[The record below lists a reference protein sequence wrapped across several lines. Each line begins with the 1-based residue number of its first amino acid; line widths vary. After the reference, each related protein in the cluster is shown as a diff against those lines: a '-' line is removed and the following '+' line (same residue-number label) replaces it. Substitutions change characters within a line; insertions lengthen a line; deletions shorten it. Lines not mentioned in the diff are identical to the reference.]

1 MAKILGFCGT
11 AKNTGKT
18 TTMKVVMDGA
28 YAQGLRVA
36 LTSIGYDG
44 ELADHVTGLPKP
56 RIYAENGTLVAI
68 AERCAKE
75 SGADIEILKRTDMDT
90 ALGKVVIGRVRKP
103 GLLLLAGPTKSSEIR
118 RANEMLEE
126 VGCDL
131 ILVDGALNRIAPMVE
146 TDGIIMAT
154 GASRKADIELL
165 AQETANISSIY
176 ELPVYEPAAGAGFA
190 EKVGAGAILE
200 STSLL
205 DEDTA
210 ERLLERIQPGIEA
223 VAIKGIIGS
232 DAFEALL
239 EKGGQKLQGVT
250 FVFQDPIKILVSGLP
265 MDLQRWLK
273 GLEDMGAK
281 VAVLRQ
287 VKLKLITINPFY
299 PRYRYS
305 THDYE
310 AAYVDKVKL
319 KERFLELVKA
329 PVVNVLDETEEEIFR
344 RVMEG

>member
-18 TTMKVVMDGA
+18 TAMKVVMDGA

-75 SGADIEILKRTDMDT
+75 SGASIEILKRTDMDT

-165 AQETANISSIY
+165 AQETANISRIY
-176 ELPVYEPAAGAGFA
+176 ELPVYQPAGASFE
-190 EKVGAGAILE
+190 EKVAAGAILE

-210 ERLLERIQPGIEA
+210 EQLLARIKPGTEA

-250 FVFQDPIKILVSGLP
+250 FIFQDPIKILVSGLP
-265 MDLQRWLK
+265 MDLQRWLQ
-273 GLEDMGAK
+273 GLTDMGSG

-287 VKLKLITINPFY
+287 VTLKLITINPFY

-310 AAYVDKVKL
+310 AAYVDKEKL